1 MTLCGTTR
9 WTSTMPA
16 LVFLLIGGASL
27 LAQDEPARPPRS
39 LEEKMQRFH
48 RHAVKWQ
55 RISRIMKDF
64 QPLVKQGKFA
74 QAEALLDRALGI
86 LEAGPGDLGNGD
98 PGNMKQLDK
107 FRRKADEAQYLI
119 LPIKEAGNLYGGR
132 VAEFE
137 EAVKKMKQRLG
148 PVSDSTKRNWG
159 FHLIIPAWRL
169 DPEHLFNENADPQT
183 LARAVKAAFDVA
195 LRHDTA
201 VYFTVDNLEWTN
213 RPDLWNYA
221 DREKPG
227 YDPDNARN
235 VEWMDWDGTPHPHRY
250 RDWGTPEKMPPVIC
264 YNSPEVLREVSRL
277 AGDVI
282 GPAIAA
288 GMKRLEKAGKG
299 HLFAGVTVGAEPCLP
314 NYEGIEKINPRIAR
328 MMQRDGVPR
337 SRLGY
342 NALTNLGYS
351 KADPPEDFAAALAK
365 VNQDYISHWARQLAE
380 GGIPADKMYSHV
392 AAGAGVVGSPGVRYT
407 NAPISIALADSC
419 RPGWTTYPVGPLRDD
434 FRVLYEEL
442 AAHDNP
448 PWASTEASPRG
459 LGPGGV
465 SMREYLRRHF
475 DFGATVVVF
484 NTGATNRE
492 LAGRLD
498 DAVWG
503 EEAIQAYRDYL
514 ALRLLYREL
523 H

>member
-9 WTSTMPA
+9 WMFTMPT

-27 LAQDEPARPPRS
+27 LAQDEPTRPPRS

-48 RHAVKWQ
+48 RHAEKWQ
-55 RISRIMKDF
+55 RISRIMEDF
-64 QPLVKQGKFA
+64 QPLVEQGKFA
-74 QAEALLDRALGI
+74 RAEALLDRALGV
-86 LEAGPGDLGNGD
+86 LEAGPGD
-98 PGNMKQLDK
+98 PGNAKQLDQ
-107 FRRKADEAQYLI
+107 FRRKADEAQYLV
-119 LPIKEAGNLYGGR
+119 LPLKEVGHLYGGR

-148 PVSDSTKRNWG
+148 PVSDCTKRNWG

-169 DPEHLFNENADPQT
+169 DPEHFFRKEADPQT

-221 DREKPG
+221 DPKKPG
-227 YDPDNARN
+227 YDPGNARN

-277 AGDVI
+277 AGEVI
-282 GPAIAA
+282 GPAIAE
-288 GMKRLEKAGKG
+288 GLKRLEKAGKG

-351 KADPPEDFAAALAK
+351 KDNPPADFAAALAK
-365 VNQDYISHWARQLAE
+365 VNQDYISHWARHLAA
-380 GGIPADKMYSHV
+380 GGIPANKMYSHV
-392 AAGAGVVGSPGVRYT
+392 AAGAGVVGSPGVQFT
-407 NAPISIALADSC
+407 NAPISIAFADSC
-419 RPGWTTYPVGPLRDD
+419 RPGWTTYPVGPLQND

-442 AAHDNP
+442 AAHENP
-448 PWASTEASPRG
+448 PWASTEATPRG

-465 SMREYLRRHF
+465 SMREYLQRHF
-475 DFGATVVVF
+475 DFGATVIVF
-484 NTGATNRE
+484 NTGATDRE
-492 LAGRLD
+492 LAGRLN

-503 EEAIQAYRDYL
+503 KEAIRAYQEFL
-514 ALRLLYREL
+514 ADRL
-523 H
+523 